1 LCPLQTERTVQ
12 VEFSEKEKEEY
23 NALDNATLAF
33 YTGFKSEHGHQ
44 LSKFYLRLTQKLTPL
59 RIAASGGRV
68 PLDEDKEG
76 EDSEESHVEDESATP
91 KKKKAKKEQ
100 RFSEFAYKSK
110 VNALVS
116 ELISARDK
124 DPNCKANIRGD
135 SVMALFL
142 SSSNVH
148 AVCVVPQLRA
158 SSSRSSPR
166 PSISSSRNFRSTGF
180 SSGRCLATCQ

>member
-1 LCPLQTERTVQ
+1 MVL

-23 NALDNATLAF
+23 ATLDNATLAF
-33 YTGFKSEHGHQ
+33 YKGFKSEHGHQ
-44 LSKFYLRLTQKLTPL
+44 LSKFYLRLTQKLTPV

-76 EDSEESHVEDESATP
+76 EDLEESHVEDESAAP

-110 VNALVS
+110 INALMS

-124 DPNCKANIRGD
+124 DPNCKNIRRN
-135 SVMALFL
+135 ALWPCFL

-148 AVCVVPQLRA
+148 AVCIVPQPRA
-158 SSSRSSPR
+158 LSSRSSPR
-166 PSISSSRNFRSTGF
+166 P
-180 SSGRCLATCQ
+180 